1 MVCGSK
7 LVLIVVEIAAS
18 ARLSDAVND
27 ERIHSSLVVI
37 VICRAVTI
45 PLPVPSPDEKM
56 GGRFDMKWNGMVCNG
71 KVWYGMVSNAMVPN
85 GMVWKW

>member
-37 VICRAVTI
+37 VTCRAVTI

-56 GGRFDMKWNGMVCNG
+56 GGRFDKRWSME
-71 KVWYGMVSNAMVPN
+71 WYGMLWDGMEWH
-85 GMVWKW
+85 GMV